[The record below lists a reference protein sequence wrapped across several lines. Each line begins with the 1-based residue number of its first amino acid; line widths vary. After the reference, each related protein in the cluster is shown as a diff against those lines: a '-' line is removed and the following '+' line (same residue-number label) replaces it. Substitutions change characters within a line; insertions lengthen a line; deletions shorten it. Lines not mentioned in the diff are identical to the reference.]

1 MPWLQ
6 SLKYALVALLILLAG
21 LWHWYDKKEALNAYK
36 AEQEAKAHAME
47 QKLNYDAWNIRAT
60 KDAKITELNTKL
72 SSALSLLRNRP
83 QRDNP
88 AAAGEACTGT
98 KLFREDAEFLT
109 REAARADQLI
119 IERDYYY
126 ERYEAARRELAGQK
140 SDAGRHESSNDN

>member
-21 LWHWYDKKEALNAYK
+21 LWHWYDKKEALSAYK
-36 AEQEAKAHAME
+36 QEQEAKAHAME
-47 QKLNYDAWNIRAT
+47 QKLNYEAWNLRAT
-60 KDAKITELNTKL
+60 KDAKITDLNTKL
-72 SSALSLLRNRP
+72 SNALSLLRNRP
-83 QRDNP
+83 SRSDP
-88 AAAGEACTGT
+88 APSGEACKGT
-98 KLFREDAEFLT
+98 ELFREDAEFLT